1 MGAGSKLF
9 ESVDKGGSGFVSRKE
24 LAAKVNAAGEL
35 EALMDIADA
44 LDMRATF
51 NTLQQLHPLALE
63 SDGTLSRDE
72 FDALLEKATPPQL
85 LALKSGLSD
94 IGVVGGTAIAYTRC
108 SVQGKGLAS
117 LEGLQTFPHLRA
129 LDASSN
135 ALTAGGVGAL
145 SACACLTEL
154 SLATNSLADPLAL
167 PPLAALQALDLSSN
181 ALTSPANLSSLSA
194 LTSLDLSSNQVAT
207 VAALGSAPRLLR
219 LRLGS
224 NQLSAATG
232 LAASAPALTSL
243 DLSGN
248 SLAALDGLSPLPQ
261 LTSLNLAK
269 NGLKSLGGLAVEGL
283 PALVTLD
290 LSGNLLQAL
299 EELAPLASLPLLTE
313 LKLPET
319 PLVGPVEGV
328 EDVTPLDN
336 CRVELLVLLDENT
349 PRTARLQLLMTEA
362 EGEAA
367 VTPEDREA
375 AKALKLER
383 DEAAAEAKAAA
394 EAAAAEA
401 AAEAAAAAGEFTPI
415 AKSMIEDV
423 DASAPGSSRM

>member
-9 ESVDKGGSGFVSRKE
+9 ESVDKGGSGFISRKE

-35 EALMDIADA
+35 EALMDVADA
-44 LDMRATF
+44 LDLRAAF
-51 NTLQQLHPLALE
+51 KTLQQLHPLALE
-63 SDGTLSRDE
+63 SDGTLSREE

-85 LALKSGLSD
+85 LTLKNGLSD
-94 IGVVGGTAIAYTRC
+94 IGVVGGTALAYTRC
-108 SVQGKGLAS
+108 SMPGKGLAS

-145 SACACLTEL
+145 SACVCLTEL

-181 ALTSPANLSSLSA
+181 ALTSPADLSSLPA

-219 LRLGS
+219 LHLGS

-243 DLSGN
+243 DLSAN
-248 SLAALDGLSPLPQ
+248 SLASLDGLSPLPQ
-261 LTSLNLAK
+261 LASLSLAK
-269 NGLKSLGGLAVEGL
+269 NAGLKSLGGLGVEGL
-283 PALVTLD
+283 PALRTLD
-290 LSGNLLQAL
+290 LSGTLLQAL
-299 EELAPLASLPLLTE
+299 EELAPLASLPLLSE
-313 LKLPET
+313 LRLLET

-336 CRVELLVLLDENT
+336 CRVELLVLLDENA

-367 VTPEDREA
+367 ITPEDREA

-401 AAEAAAAAGEFTPI
+401 AAEAAAAAE
-415 AKSMIEDV
+415 AE
-423 DASAPGSSRM
+423 AAAAAEE

>member
-1 MGAGSKLF
+1 MGVGSKLF
-9 ESVDKGGSGFVSRKE
+9 ESVDTAGSGFISRKE

-35 EALMDIADA
+35 EALMDIADT
-44 LDMRATF
+44 LDMRAAF

-63 SDGTLSRDE
+63 GDGTLSRDE

-94 IGVVGGTAIAYTRC
+94 IGVVGGSAIAYTRC

-117 LEGLQTFPHLRA
+117 LEGLQTFPHLRS

-145 SACACLTEL
+145 SACVCLTEL

-181 ALTSPANLSSLSA
+181 ALTSPANLSSLPA
-194 LTSLDLSSNQVAT
+194 LTSLDLSSNQVGRCDAGHL
-207 VAALGSAPRLLR
+207 VGLGSAPRLRR

-248 SLAALDGLSPLPQ
+248 SLAALDGLSPLSQ

-269 NGLKSLGGLAVEGL
+269 NGLKTLGGLAVEGL

-313 LKLPET
+313 LKLQET

-328 EDVTPLDN
+328 E
-336 CRVELLVLLDENT
+336 
-349 PRTARLQLLMTEA
+349 EA
-362 EGEAA
+362 L
-367 VTPEDREA
+367 R
-375 AKALKLER
+375 R
-383 DEAAAEAKAAA
+383 H
-394 EAAAAEA
+394 
-401 AAEAAAAAGEFTPI
+401 
-415 AKSMIEDV
+415 
-423 DASAPGSSRM
+423 